1 MTSETLRI
9 TEIFYSLQGETRTSG
24 LPTVFIRLTGCPL
37 RCTWCDT
44 EYAFHGGERM
54 SLDAIVAE
62 TRRHQARYVTVT
74 GGEPLAQPHCIP
86 LLRRLAD
93 EGVEVSLETSGAM
106 SLADVDPR
114 IVKVMDLKA
123 PGSGE
128 LSRNLFENISYLDA
142 KDQVKFV
149 IADRTDYEWSV
160 SKLMEYQLD
169 KRVSDVLFSPVAN
182 LMDPQQLAQWIL
194 DDHLNVRFQLQLH
207 RIVWGDRAGV

>member
-37 RCTWCDT
+37 RCNWCDT

-54 SLDAIVAE
+54 TLDAIVAE
-62 TRRHQARYVTVT
+62 VRRHQARYVTVT
-74 GGEPLAQPHCIP
+74 GGEPLAQPNCVP
-86 LLRRLAD
+86 LLHRLAD
-93 EGVEVSLETSGAM
+93 EGFEVSLETSGAL

-114 IVKVMDLKA
+114 VVKVMDLKA

-128 LSRNLFENISYLDA
+128 VSRNLYENISYLDA

-160 SKLMEYQLD
+160 SKLIEYQLEQ
-169 KRVSDVLFSPVAN
+169 RVSDVLFSPVAN
-182 LMDPQQLAQWIL
+182 VLKPERLAQWIL
-194 DDHLNVRFQLQLH
+194 NDHLNVRFQLQLH
-207 RIVWGDRAGV
+207 RIIWGDKAGV